1 MCIGEK
7 NSRPDSAALNDP
19 SVINPSAGN
28 PANGHLQFEFADN
41 FFRVDHNMNA
51 GDRERNGINYTHAG
65 NLGIT
70 KRSLV
75 EQGIPQNVA
84 DKMFAG
90 EMTLHLSISG
100 TAQLVTTARITGNMR
115 LFGD

>member
-1 MCIGEK
+1 MCIGEN

-19 SVINPSAGN
+19 SVTDPSTGN

-41 FFRVDHNMNA
+41 FFRVDHDMNA